1 LKSLDLMYKTFD
13 VQKNRGFSVG
23 GVRQH
28 DMRLAVCV
36 VGVMLPWATGFAP
49 SWLSRRSGSV
59 PGDRVRLF
67 AVGQSDE

>member
-1 LKSLDLMYKTFD
+1 LKSLDLMY
-13 VQKNRGFSVG
+13 
-23 GVRQH
+23 
-28 DMRLAVCV
+28 MRLAVCV
-36 VGVMLPWATGFAP
+36 VGVLLPWATGFAP